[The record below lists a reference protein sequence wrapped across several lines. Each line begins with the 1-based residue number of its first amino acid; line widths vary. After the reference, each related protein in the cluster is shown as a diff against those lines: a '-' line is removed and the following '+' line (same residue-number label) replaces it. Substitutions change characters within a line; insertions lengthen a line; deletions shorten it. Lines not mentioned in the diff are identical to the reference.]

1 MNTRRGRP
9 REFCTEQALD
19 RALEVFWRKGYEGAS
34 LPDLTDAMGIS
45 RPSLYAAYGSK
56 LELFRRAINRYLDG
70 PAAHVRGA
78 LDEPTAKKVAERML
92 AGGIALAT
100 DKRNPPGCF
109 LVHGALVCG
118 DAAAEAR
125 QELDKCRAAGEL
137 ALRKRFERAQKEGN
151 LPRSAK
157 PAVLARWVTTLNYGL
172 AVQAASG
179 ATRAQLEAVARLA
192 LAAWP
197 K

>member
-1 MNTRRGRP
+1 MSTSRGRP

-19 RALEVFWRKGYEGAS
+19 CALEVFWRKGYEGAS
-34 LPDLTDAMGIS
+34 LPDLTAAMGIS

-56 LELFRRAINRYLDG
+56 QKLFRRAIDRYREG
-70 PAAHVRGA
+70 PAAHVRAA
-78 LDEPTAKKVAERML
+78 LAEPTAKKVAERML

-100 DKRNPPGCF
+100 NKRNPPGCF

-118 DAAAEAR
+118 DGAAAAR
-125 QELDKCRAAGEL
+125 KELDNCRAAGEL
-137 ALRKRFERAQKEGN
+137 ALRKRFERALQERD
-151 LPRSAK
+151 LPRAAK
-157 PAVLARWVTTLNYGL
+157 PADLARWITTLNYGL

-179 ATRAQLEAVARLA
+179 ATRAQLESVAKLA

>member
-1 MNTRRGRP
+1 MSTFRGRP
-9 REFCTEQALD
+9 REFCTERALD

-34 LPDLTDAMGIS
+34 LLDLTDAMAIS
-45 RPSLYAAYGSK
+45 RPSLYAAYGNK
-56 LELFRRAINRYLDG
+56 QELFRRAIDRYLDG
-70 PAAHVRGA
+70 PAAHVRAA
-78 LDEPTAKKVAERML
+78 LDEPTAKKVAVRML
-92 AGGIALAT
+92 ASGIALAT

-118 DAAAEAR
+118 DAAADAR
-125 QELDKCRAAGEL
+125 QQLDNCRAAGEL
-137 ALRKRFERAQKEGN
+137 ALRRRFERAQKEGD

-157 PAVLARWVTTLNYGL
+157 PGDLARWITTLSYGL

-179 ATRAQLEAVARLA
+179 ATRSQLEAVARLA